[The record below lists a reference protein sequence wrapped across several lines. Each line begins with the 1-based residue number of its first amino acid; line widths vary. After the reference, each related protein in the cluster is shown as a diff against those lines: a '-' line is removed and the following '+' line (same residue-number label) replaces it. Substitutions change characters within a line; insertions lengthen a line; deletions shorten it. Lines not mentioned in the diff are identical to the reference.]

1 MNTKKEIEKMEYEA
15 PVAKVYELMTEGC
28 ILTGSGEGQLEN
40 IGQGGQLGTRSTEF
54 SVMSSERGF

>member
-28 ILTGSGEGQLEN
+28 ILSASNGGTITDIETGGE
-40 IGQGGQLGTRSTEF
+40 LGTRTSTF
-54 SVMSSERGF
+54 NSMPSERPF